1 MRSIQ
6 PLYRILNQIGGAA
19 LCRIEFMAT
28 RMITAAIGVA
38 IALLVLFLHNTPVLA
53 IAVCLISGMIVYEY
67 LRVNKLLRYH
77 LTTGACMFYALLLPY
92 LQVGMIAR
100 YRGMLTVAAV
110 TCVLFDYVRHQKKM
124 AERTV
129 FCALTGM
136 MLLPHAMATA
146 LTLNNAH
153 EQHGLA
159 YLVLALAGAWI
170 ADSGAYFVG
179 TFLGRQKLCPAIS
192 PKKTIAGFIG
202 GIAANI
208 VFFILFCA
216 VYLGIMT
223 KKGVAMHVNWI
234 TVVIL
239 AMVCAVLGTLGDL
252 AASTM
257 KRQLGVKDFGNI
269 MPGHGGVLDRFDS
282 VLLVLPF
289 FSAFVQATNFFEL

>member
-1 MRSIQ
+1 MEWR
-6 PLYRILNQIGGAA
+6 RGALPHIA
-19 LCRIEFMAT
+19 MAT
-28 RMITAAIGVA
+28 RLITAAIGVV

-53 IAVCLISGMIVYEY
+53 IAVCVISGMIVYEY

-77 LTTGACMFYALLLPY
+77 LTTGAAMIYALCLPF

-100 YRGMLTVAAV
+100 YRGMLTIVAV
-110 TCVLFDYVRHQKKM
+110 TCVLFDYVRHKKKM

-136 MLLPHAMATA
+136 MLLPHAMASA
-146 LTLNNAH
+146 LTLNNSH
-153 EQHGLA
+153 EQHGVA

-179 TFLGRQKLCPAIS
+179 TFMGKSKLCPEIS

-223 KKGVAMHVNWI
+223 KKGVAIHVNWF
-234 TVVIL
+234 TVIML

-257 KRQLGVKDFGNI
+257 KRQIGVKDFGNI

-289 FSAFVQATNFFEL
+289 FTAFVQATNFFEL